1 MEKIKDFFIK
11 NKDYSIFIVRMSLA
25 LVLLWF
31 GISQLINPES
41 FLGYIPQWMY
51 EHPQQMMHE
60 HPLQLMHNIPKP
72 SVHVVLTF
80 NGIADTLLGLLLLMG
95 FYTRLTA
102 FIAALHLL
110 SIGFSLGYNDI
121 AIRDFGLSL
130 MALSVVFSG
139 AGILSLDNKSIR
151 FL

>member
-110 SIGFSLGYNDI
+110 SIAFSLGYNDI

-130 MALSVVFSG
+130 MALSVVFSV
-139 AGILSLDNKSIR
+139 AGILSLDNKSKNK
-151 FL
+151 

>member
-41 FLGYIPQWMY
+41 FLGYIPQW
-51 EHPQQMMHE
+51 MHE

-110 SIGFSLGYNDI
+110 SIAFSLGYNDI

-139 AGILSLDNKSIR
+139 AGILSLDNKSKNK
-151 FL
+151 